1 MGIKTDE
8 KLVENFL
15 KGDESA
21 LEMLIDR
28 YLKSLYNFSLQLVG
42 DGQVAEDI
50 VQEVFVKAWKNLTS
64 FDLNKK
70 FSTWIYAIAKNTAYD
85 YLKKKKTIPFSS
97 FENEQGDNALE
108 NIEDCA
114 MLHSHELL
122 QRMDDAQAVR
132 KYLSTLSPQAKTIL
146 LLHHEQG
153 FSLVEIA
160 QIMGAPAN
168 TTKSKYRRAIS
179 SLRNLYFSK
188 NPVLAKDSD

>member
-1 MGIKTDE
+1 
-8 KLVENFL
+8 
-15 KGDESA
+15 
-21 LEMLIDR
+21 
-28 YLKSLYNFSLQLVG
+28 
-42 DGQVAEDI
+42 
-50 VQEVFVKAWKNLTS
+50 
-64 FDLNKK
+64 
-70 FSTWIYAIAKNTAYD
+70 
-85 YLKKKKTIPFSS
+85 
-97 FENEQGDNALE
+97 
-108 NIEDCA
+108 

-179 SLRNLYFSK
+179 SLRTLYFSK
-188 NPVLAKDSD
+188 NSILVKDCD